1 MNCPYCGFEDSK
13 VIDSRASEGGI
24 RRRRQC
30 FACGQRFSTIERT
43 ELGVLLVA
51 KKDGRR
57 EEFSRDKIL
66 LGVRRAC
73 EKRPIPLGAIEAL
86 VDDVEARVHALGKAE
101 VPTRFIGELVMERLR
116 ELDDVAYIRFASV
129 YRAFRDVEDLKEE
142 LAALERG
149 RTPATASQQLP
160 LLPTETLEGA
170 SPTRRRRG
178 RLRAVPGGAK
188 PASTRTQRPNA
199 LRDRRS
205 QADGQSDARASAG
218 T

>member
-30 FACGQRFSTIERT
+30 LACGQRFSTIERT

-51 KKDGRR
+51 KKDGRH

-66 LGVRRAC
+66 LGVRKAC

-86 VDDVEARVHALGKAE
+86 VDDIEARVYALGKAE

-116 ELDDVAYIRFASV
+116 DLDDVAYIRFASV

-142 LAALERG
+142 LAALERA
-149 RTPATASQQLP
+149 REPATSSQQLP
-160 LLPTETLEGA
+160 LLPAEALEGA
-170 SPTRRRRG
+170 KPPRRPRRP
-178 RLRAVPGGAK
+178 RLRAVPGGAN
-188 PASTRTQRPNA
+188 PTARPQPSA
-199 LRDRRS
+199 TSKR
-205 QADGQSDARASAG
+205 QARSAG
-218 T
+218 

>member
-30 FACGQRFSTIERT
+30 LACGQRFSTIERT

-73 EKRPIPLGAIEAL
+73 EKRPIPLGAIDAL
-86 VDDVEARVHALGKAE
+86 VDDIEERVHALGKAE
-101 VPTRFIGELVMERLR
+101 VPTRLIGELVMERLR
-116 ELDDVAYIRFASV
+116 DLDDVAYIRFASV

-149 RTPATASQQLP
+149 RTPSASSQQLP
-160 LLPTETLEGA
+160 LLPAEALEGA
-170 SPTRRRRG
+170 ASRRPRRP
-178 RLRAVPGGAK
+178 RLRAVPGGPAPIASPRPIATDKK
-188 PASTRTQRPNA
+188 PARST
-199 LRDRRS
+199 
-205 QADGQSDARASAG
+205 G
-218 T
+218 

>member
-1 MNCPYCGFEDSK
+1 VNCPYCGFEDSK

-30 FACGQRFSTIERT
+30 LACGQRFSTIERT

-73 EKRPIPLGAIEAL
+73 EKRPIALGAIEAL

-129 YRAFRDVEDLKEE
+129 YRAFRDVEDMKEE
-142 LAALERG
+142 LASLERA
-149 RTPATASQQLP
+149 RTPATSSQQLP
-160 LLPTETLEGA
+160 LLPTEALEGA
-170 SPTRRRRG
+170 KPPRQSRRA
-178 RLRAVPGGAK
+178 RLRAVSNEPR
-188 PASTRTQRPNA
+188 PAAHPDQ
-199 LRDRRS
+199 
-205 QADGQSDARASAG
+205 DASEKKRARSAG
-218 T
+218 

>member
-30 FACGQRFSTIERT
+30 LACGQRFSTIERT

-57 EEFSRDKIL
+57 EEFSRDKVL

-86 VDDVEARVHALGKAE
+86 VDEVEERAHALGKAE

-116 ELDDVAYIRFASV
+116 DLDDVAYIRFASV

-149 RTPATASQQLP
+149 RTPTTDSQQLP
-160 LLPTETLEGA
+160 LLPAEALEGA
-170 SPTRRRRG
+170 RPPRRRA
-178 RLRAVPGGAK
+178 RLRAVPGAK
-188 PASTRTQRPNA
+188 PTARPRSTAT
-199 LRDRRS
+199 DS
-205 QADGQSDARASAG
+205 KQARSAG
-218 T
+218 

>member
-30 FACGQRFSTIERT
+30 LACGQRFSTIERT
-43 ELGVLLVA
+43 ELGVLMVA

-57 EEFSRDKIL
+57 EEFSREKIL
-66 LGVRRAC
+66 AGVRRAC

-86 VDDVEARVHALGKAE
+86 VDDVEERAHALGKAE

-116 ELDDVAYIRFASV
+116 DLDEVAYIRFASV

-142 LAALERG
+142 LAALERA
-149 RTPATASQQLP
+149 RTPATSSQQLP
-160 LLPTETLEGA
+160 LLPTEALEGA
-170 SPTRRRRG
+170 KPPRRSRRP
-178 RLRAVPGGAK
+178 RLRAVPPGGK
-188 PASTRTQRPNA
+188 PAAAPRPTIA
-199 LRDRRS
+199 AKKQARS
-205 QADGQSDARASAG
+205 VG
-218 T
+218 

>member
-30 FACGQRFSTIERT
+30 LACGQRFSTIERT

-86 VDDVEARVHALGKAE
+86 VDDIEARVHALGKAE

-116 ELDDVAYIRFASV
+116 DLDDVAYIRFASV

-142 LAALERG
+142 LAALERA
-149 RTPATASQQLP
+149 RTPATSSQQLP
-160 LLPTETLEGA
+160 LLPTEALAGTR
-170 SPTRRRRG
+170 PPPRRRRP
-178 RLRAVPGGAK
+178 RLRAVPGGPAPIASPRPIATDKK
-188 PASTRTQRPNA
+188 PARST
-199 LRDRRS
+199 
-205 QADGQSDARASAG
+205 G
-218 T
+218 

>member
-13 VIDSRASEGGI
+13 VIDSRAGEGGI

-30 FACGQRFSTIERT
+30 LSCGQRFSTIERT

-57 EEFSRDKIL
+57 EEFSRDKVL

-86 VDDVEARVHALGKAE
+86 VDDIEERVHALGKAE

-116 ELDDVAYIRFASV
+116 DLDDVAYIRFASV

-149 RTPATASQQLP
+149 RTPTTSSQQLP
-160 LLPTETLEGA
+160 LLPTEALEDA
-170 SPTRRRRG
+170 SPTRRRA
-178 RLRAVPGGAK
+178 RLRAVAG
-188 PASTRTQRPNA
+188 SERPTA
-199 LRDRRS
+199 RPQPTVSVKSRS
-205 QADGQSDARASAG
+205 RSAG
-218 T
+218 

>member
-30 FACGQRFSTIERT
+30 LACGQRFSTIERT

-57 EEFSRDKIL
+57 EDFSRDKIL

-86 VDDVEARVHALGKAE
+86 VDDIETRVHALGKAE

-149 RTPATASQQLP
+149 RTPATSSQQLP
-160 LLPTETLEGA
+160 LLPSEALEGA
-170 SPTRRRRG
+170 RPTRRRA
-178 RLRAVPGGAK
+178 RLRAVA
-188 PASTRTQRPNA
+188 ASERPTA
-199 LRDRRS
+199 RPQPTASVKSRS
-205 QADGQSDARASAG
+205 RSAG
-218 T
+218 

>member
-30 FACGQRFSTIERT
+30 LACGQRFSTIERT

-86 VDDVEARVHALGKAE
+86 VDDIEERVHALGKAE
-101 VPTRFIGELVMERLR
+101 VPTRLIGELVMERLR
-116 ELDDVAYIRFASV
+116 DLDDVAYIRFASV

-142 LAALERG
+142 LASLERA
-149 RTPATASQQLP
+149 RTPATSSQQLP
-160 LLPTETLEGA
+160 LLPTEALEGA
-170 SPTRRRRG
+170 TPPRRRRP
-178 RLRAVPGGAK
+178 RLRAVPTGEKPTARPKPTTSAK
-188 PASTRTQRPNA
+188 KQA
-199 LRDRRS
+199 RS
-205 QADGQSDARASAG
+205 VG
-218 T
+218 

>member
-30 FACGQRFSTIERT
+30 LSCGQRFSTIERT
-43 ELGVLLVA
+43 EVGVLLVA

-66 LGVRRAC
+66 AGVRRAC

-86 VDDVEARVHALGKAE
+86 VDDVEARVYALGKAE
-101 VPTRFIGELVMERLR
+101 VSTRFIGELVMERLR
-116 ELDDVAYIRFASV
+116 DLDDVAYIRFASV

-142 LAALERG
+142 LAALERA
-149 RTPATASQQLP
+149 RTPTTSSQQLP
-160 LLPTETLEGA
+160 LLPTEALEGA
-170 SPTRRRRG
+170 RP
-178 RLRAVPGGAK
+178 RLRSRAHLRPVPARPASVASPQPIATDKK
-188 PASTRTQRPNA
+188 PARST
-199 LRDRRS
+199 
-205 QADGQSDARASAG
+205 G
-218 T
+218 

>member
-30 FACGQRFSTIERT
+30 LACGQRFSTIERT

-51 KKDGRR
+51 KKDARR

-86 VDDVEARVHALGKAE
+86 VDDVEARVYALGKAE
-101 VPTRFIGELVMERLR
+101 VPTRLIGELVMERLR
-116 ELDDVAYIRFASV
+116 DLDDVAYIRFASV

-149 RTPATASQQLP
+149 RAPTTSSQQLP
-160 LLPTETLEGA
+160 LLPAEALEGA
-170 SPTRRRRG
+170 TSRRRSRAH
-178 RLRAVPGGAK
+178 LRPVPGGRTPK
-188 PASTRTQRPNA
+188 TTDPAEK
-199 LRDRRS
+199 
-205 QADGQSDARASAG
+205 QARSAG
-218 T
+218 

>member
-1 MNCPYCGFEDSK
+1 MNCPYCGFEDSR
-13 VIDSRASEGGI
+13 VIDSRAGEGGI

-30 FACGQRFSTIERT
+30 LACGERFSTIERT

-57 EEFSRDKIL
+57 EEFSRDKVL
-66 LGVRRAC
+66 SGVRRAC

-116 ELDDVAYIRFASV
+116 DLDDVAYIRFASV
-129 YRAFRDVEDLKEE
+129 YRAFRDVEDLKDE

-149 RTPATASQQLP
+149 RTPATSSQQLP
-160 LLPTETLEGA
+160 LLPAEALEGA
-170 SPTRRRRG
+170 KPRRPHSP
-178 RLRAVPGGAK
+178 RLRAVPGGGRAAAAK
-188 PASTRTQRPNA
+188 PKPAAVEKKP
-199 LRDRRS
+199 
-205 QADGQSDARASAG
+205 ARSAG
-218 T
+218 

>member
-1 MNCPYCGFEDSK
+1 MNCPYCSFEDSK

-30 FACGQRFSTIERT
+30 LACGQRFSTLERT

-86 VDDVEARVHALGKAE
+86 VDDIEARV
-101 VPTRFIGELVMERLR
+101 
-116 ELDDVAYIRFASV
+116 
-129 YRAFRDVEDLKEE
+129 
-142 LAALERG
+142 
-149 RTPATASQQLP
+149 
-160 LLPTETLEGA
+160 
-170 SPTRRRRG
+170 
-178 RLRAVPGGAK
+178 
-188 PASTRTQRPNA
+188 
-199 LRDRRS
+199 
-205 QADGQSDARASAG
+205 
-218 T
+218 

>member
-13 VIDSRASEGGI
+13 VIDSRAGEGGI

-30 FACGQRFSTIERT
+30 LSCGQRFSTLERT

-57 EEFSRDKIL
+57 EEFSRDKVL

-86 VDDVEARVHALGKAE
+86 VDDIEERVHALGKAE

-116 ELDDVAYIRFASV
+116 DLDDVAYIRFASV
-129 YRAFRDVEDLKEE
+129 YRAFRDVEDIKEE
-142 LAALERG
+142 LASLERA
-149 RTPATASQQLP
+149 RTPAASSQQLP
-160 LLPTETLEGA
+160 PLPAGALEGA
-170 SPTRRRRG
+170 RPSTRRRRP
-178 RLRAVPGGAK
+178 RLRAVPGG
-188 PASTRTQRPNA
+188 PAPIA
-199 LRDRRS
+199 
-205 QADGQSDARASAG
+205 
-218 T
+218 

>member
-1 MNCPYCGFEDSK
+1 MNCPYCGFEDSR

-30 FACGQRFSTIERT
+30 LSCGQRFSTIERT

-86 VDDVEARVHALGKAE
+86 VDDIEARVHALGKAE

-142 LAALERG
+142 LASLERD
-149 RTPATASQQLP
+149 RTPATSSQQLP
-160 LLPTETLEGA
+160 LLPTEALEGA
-170 SPTRRRRG
+170 RPPRRPRRA
-178 RLRAVPGGAK
+178 RLRAVPSRDEPAAPAK
-188 PASTRTQRPNA
+188 PTAADKKRTR
-199 LRDRRS
+199 
-205 QADGQSDARASAG
+205 SAG
-218 T
+218 

>member
-1 MNCPYCGFEDSK
+1 MNCPYCDFEDSK

-30 FACGQRFSTIERT
+30 LACGQRFSTIERT

-57 EEFSRDKIL
+57 EEFSRDKVL

-86 VDDVEARVHALGKAE
+86 VDDVEERVHALGKAE

-116 ELDDVAYIRFASV
+116 DLDDVAYIRFASV

-142 LAALERG
+142 LAALDRG
-149 RTPATASQQLP
+149 RVPAASSQQLP
-160 LLPTETLEGA
+160 LLPAEALEGA
-170 SPTRRRRG
+170 KPPRRPRRA
-178 RLRAVPGGAK
+178 RLRAVPSSHSPAAQAK
-188 PASTRTQRPNA
+188 PTAADKKRV
-199 LRDRRS
+199 RS
-205 QADGQSDARASAG
+205 VG
-218 T
+218 

>member
-30 FACGQRFSTIERT
+30 LACGQRFSTIERP

-51 KKDGRR
+51 KKDDRR

-142 LAALERG
+142 LAALEHG
-149 RTPATASQQLP
+149 RTPAASSQQLP
-160 LLPTETLEGA
+160 LLPAEALEGA
-170 SPTRRRRG
+170 RPPRRRA
-178 RLRAVPGGAK
+178 RLRAVPTGERPVAQPK
-188 PASTRTQRPNA
+188 PAISA
-199 LRDRRS
+199 KK
-205 QADGQSDARASAG
+205 QARSAG
-218 T
+218 

>member
-30 FACGQRFSTIERT
+30 LACGQRFSTIERT

-57 EEFSRDKIL
+57 EEFSHDKVL

-86 VDDVEARVHALGKAE
+86 VDDVEERAHALGKAE

-116 ELDDVAYIRFASV
+116 DLDDVAYIRFASV

-149 RTPATASQQLP
+149 RVPATSSQQLP
-160 LLPTETLEGA
+160 LLPTEALEGA
-170 SPTRRRRG
+170 KPPTRRRRG
-178 RLRAVPGGAK
+178 RLRAVPGGGR
-188 PASTRTQRPNA
+188 PTDRTQPTTDKKQA
-199 LRDRRS
+199 RS
-205 QADGQSDARASAG
+205 VG
-218 T
+218 

>member
-30 FACGQRFSTIERT
+30 LACGQRFSTIERT

-86 VDDVEARVHALGKAE
+86 VDDIEERVHALGKAE
-101 VPTRFIGELVMERLR
+101 VPTRLIGELVMERLR
-116 ELDDVAYIRFASV
+116 DLDDVAYIRFASV

-149 RTPATASQQLP
+149 RTATTSSQQLP
-160 LLPTETLEGA
+160 LLPAEALEGA
-170 SPTRRRRG
+170 TSRRPRRP
-178 RLRAVPGGAK
+178 RLRAVPASPAPIASPRPLATEKK
-188 PASTRTQRPNA
+188 PARST
-199 LRDRRS
+199 
-205 QADGQSDARASAG
+205 G
-218 T
+218 

>member
-30 FACGQRFSTIERT
+30 LACGQRFSTIERT

-86 VDDVEARVHALGKAE
+86 VDDIEARVHALGKAE
-101 VPTRFIGELVMERLR
+101 VPTRLIGELVMERLR
-116 ELDDVAYIRFASV
+116 DLDDVAYIRFASV

-149 RTPATASQQLP
+149 RTPATSSQQLP
-160 LLPTETLEGA
+160 LLPAEALEGA
-170 SPTRRRRG
+170 TPRRRSRAH
-178 RLRAVPGGAK
+178 LRAVPGGPAPIAGPRPIATDKK
-188 PASTRTQRPNA
+188 PARST
-199 LRDRRS
+199 
-205 QADGQSDARASAG
+205 G
-218 T
+218 

>member
-30 FACGQRFSTIERT
+30 LACGQRFSTIERT

-66 LGVRRAC
+66 LGVRKAC

-86 VDDVEARVHALGKAE
+86 VDDVEERAHALGKAE

-116 ELDDVAYIRFASV
+116 DLDDVAYIRFASV

-142 LAALERG
+142 LASLERT
-149 RTPATASQQLP
+149 RTPTTSNQQLP
-160 LLPTETLEGA
+160 LLPTEALEGA
-170 SPTRRRRG
+170 APQRQRRP
-178 RLRAVPGGAK
+178 RLRAVPGGRK
-188 PASTRTQRPNA
+188 PTARPQPTPIGKK
-199 LRDRRS
+199 RS
-205 QADGQSDARASAG
+205 RSVG
-218 T
+218 

>member
-30 FACGQRFSTIERT
+30 LACGQRFSTIERT
-43 ELGVLLVA
+43 EVGVLLVA

-57 EEFSRDKIL
+57 EEFARDKIL
-66 LGVRRAC
+66 AGVRRAC

-86 VDDVEARVHALGKAE
+86 VDDIEARVYALGKAE

-116 ELDDVAYIRFASV
+116 DLDDVAYIRFASV

-142 LAALERG
+142 LAALERA
-149 RTPATASQQLP
+149 RTPTTSSQQLP
-160 LLPTETLEGA
+160 LLPTEALEGA
-170 SPTRRRRG
+170 TPRRRSRAH
-178 RLRAVPGGAK
+178 LRPVPARPERK
-188 PASTRTQRPNA
+188 ATDPAEK
-199 LRDRRS
+199 
-205 QADGQSDARASAG
+205 QARSAG
-218 T
+218 

>member
-30 FACGQRFSTIERT
+30 LACGQRFSTIERT

-57 EEFSRDKIL
+57 EDFSRDKIL

-86 VDDVEARVHALGKAE
+86 VDDIETRVHALGKAE

-142 LAALERG
+142 LATLERG
-149 RTPATASQQLP
+149 RTPTTASAQLP
-160 LLPTETLEGA
+160 LLPTEALEGA
-170 SPTRRRRG
+170 KPPRRRA
-178 RLRAVPGGAK
+178 RLRAVA
-188 PASTRTQRPNA
+188 ASERPTA
-199 LRDRRS
+199 RPQPTVRVKSRS
-205 QADGQSDARASAG
+205 RSAG
-218 T
+218 

>member
-73 EKRPIPLGAIEAL
+73 EKRPIPLGAIETL
-86 VDDVEARVHALGKAE
+86 VDDVETRTHALGKAE

-116 ELDDVAYIRFASV
+116 DLDDVAYIRFASV

-149 RTPATASQQLP
+149 RTPATSSQQLP
-160 LLPTETLEGA
+160 LLPTEALEGA
-170 SPTRRRRG
+170 APPRRRRA
-178 RLRAVPGGAK
+178 RLRAVPAGG
-188 PASTRTQRPNA
+188 PA
-199 LRDRRS
+199 
-205 QADGQSDARASAG
+205 ARAQPTTTAKKQARSVG
-218 T
+218 

>member
-30 FACGQRFSTIERT
+30 LACGQRFSTIERT

-101 VPTRFIGELVMERLR
+101 VPTRLIGELVMERLR
-116 ELDDVAYIRFASV
+116 DLDDVAYIRFASV

-149 RTPATASQQLP
+149 RAPATSSQQLP
-160 LLPTETLEGA
+160 LLPAEALEGA
-170 SPTRRRRG
+170 TSRRPRRPRRP
-178 RLRAVPGGAK
+178 RLRAVPGGPTPITRPRPIATDKK
-188 PASTRTQRPNA
+188 PARST
-199 LRDRRS
+199 
-205 QADGQSDARASAG
+205 G
-218 T
+218 